1 MADSDGPGYYDGAGA
16 LHQIRIECSPD
27 GCWRVLD
34 VGADGAELVEELTGR
49 DDHRPQAEA
58 LARDYATQ
66 AQLRARGGS
75 DDAHELGWAA

>member
-1 MADSDGPGYYDGAGA
+1 MAHSVGPRYYDGAGA
-16 LHQIRIECSPD
+16 RHHIRVERSPG

-34 VGADGAELVEELTGR
+34 VGPDGAELVEELTGR

-66 AQLRARGGS
+66 AQLWARGGAG
-75 DDAHELGWAA
+75 DDHELVWAA